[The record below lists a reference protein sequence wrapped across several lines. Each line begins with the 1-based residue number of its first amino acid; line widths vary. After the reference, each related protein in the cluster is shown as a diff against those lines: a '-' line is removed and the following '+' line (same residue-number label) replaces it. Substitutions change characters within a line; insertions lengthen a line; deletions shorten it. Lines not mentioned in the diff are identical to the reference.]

1 MMNTVVTGCPFCG
14 ASTGLPHESQEA
26 CIAAL
31 QEEIAQTRKIVQRVK
46 STPEVAPADDPA
58 AGANPKPT
66 K

>member
-1 MMNTVVTGCPFCG
+1 MTVATSCPFCG

-31 QEEIAQTRKIVQRVK
+31 QEEIAHTRRIVERVK
-46 STPEVAPADDPA
+46 STPDAAPADDQP
-58 AGANPKPT
+58 AGAPRPK